1 MSKMENNLTEEEIIY
16 MIAQAFVKMIDE
28 QPSNV
33 YDYELNFKD
42 YNNIRYQKIL
52 IPAPALPRDVEQ
64 TMNLIR
70 VSVSSFVDFL
80 LKEDVVLG
88 EPDNIEVTYGTLEL
102 GVDDGPDVCNNMIR
116 ATLHVTWKSK
126 WDPAL
131 SSKKGGL
138 DD

>member
-1 MSKMENNLTEEEIIY
+1 MSKMENNLTEEEINY
-16 MIAQAFVKMIDE
+16 MITQAFVKMIDE

-42 YNNIRYQKIL
+42 YNNIQHQTL

-70 VSVSSFVDFL
+70 DSVSSFADFL
-80 LKEDVVLG
+80 LMEDIVLG
-88 EPDNIEVTYGTLEL
+88 EPDNIEATYGTPEL
-102 GVDDGPDVCNNMIR
+102 GVDDVPDVCNNMIR

-126 WDPAL
+126 WNPEL
-131 SSKKGGL
+131 SSKKGGRE
-138 DD
+138 

>member
-16 MIAQAFVKMIDE
+16 TIAQAFVKMIDE

-33 YDYELNFKD
+33 YDYELHFKD
-42 YNNIRYQKIL
+42 YNNSVHHETL

-70 VSVSSFVDFL
+70 DSVSSFADFL
-80 LKEDVVLG
+80 LLEDIVLG
-88 EPDNIEVTYGTLEL
+88 EPDNIEVMYDMPKPGIDDVPTLYYG
-102 GVDDGPDVCNNMIR
+102 MR

-126 WDPAL
+126 RNPEL
-131 SSKKGGL
+131 SSKKGGRT
-138 DD
+138 